1 MRRCPQGNM
10 GILKTPQLQLVL
22 LVIWTLLFIEAA
34 FPQLLNA
41 AASEELSEKRLQI
54 YEGSDIGARKLL
66 QAVQQCPE
74 NFEVQNYSSITSVCV
89 GPNYDS
95 TLCCPPF
102 VAFVCK
108 FLTYFD
114 DQSTDCASTL
124 FSYLNLAGH
133 YPPGLFANECKG
145 GPLGIACPIA
155 PAPSPDPS
163 GVVLIRP
170 KLSSLAFMSLFAL
183 LFRVLIF

>member
-1 MRRCPQGNM
+1 MCNTCKMTNSCNHGFWLTFFGLSVTECP
-10 GILKTPQLQLVL
+10 V
-22 LVIWTLLFIEAA
+22 
-34 FPQLLNA
+34 
-41 AASEELSEKRLQI
+41 
-54 YEGSDIGARKLL
+54 
-66 QAVQQCPE
+66 

-89 GPNYDS
+89 APNYDS

-108 FLTYFD
+108 FLTYFN
-114 DQSTDCASTL
+114 DQSTDCAATL

-133 YPPGLFANECKG
+133 YPAGLFANECTG
-145 GPLGIACPIA
+145 VQQGIPCPIA
-155 PAPSPDPS
+155 PAPSPNPS

>member
-1 MRRCPQGNM
+1 MCNTCKMTNSCNHGFWLTFF
-10 GILKTPQLQLVL
+10 G
-22 LVIWTLLFIEAA
+22 
-34 FPQLLNA
+34 
-41 AASEELSEKRLQI
+41 LSVTE
-54 YEGSDIGARKLL
+54 
-66 QAVQQCPE
+66 CPE

-89 GPNYDS
+89 GPYYDS

-108 FLTYFD
+108 FLTYFN

-145 GPLGIACPIA
+145 GPQGIACPIA
-155 PAPSPDPS
+155 PAPSPEPS